1 VLYGT
6 IPCRHIGNAPMAA
19 SKILIVDDESAIV
32 RLLSMS
38 LKSDGYDICTAA
50 SGEEALDVFDKQSP
64 DIVVTDIK
72 MPGMDGLELLKKIKE
87 LAPDRE
93 VIIVTGH
100 GDIDS
105 TITAL
110 QYGASDFINKP
121 VRDEALAIA
130 LDRAQAKIR
139 IREQLAAYT
148 HNLEEKVAEATVE
161 IRRRSSFQRL
171 LIHSSH
177 DAIVAFDQDWQIVVY
192 NPEAARMFEKRARHV
207 LNKMTIDDLYPPLL
221 AGHFKREA
229 ENGADD
235 RADMPWKEMVLETR
249 NQKQIPVRY
258 ATSVLHEKD
267 EFMGIVNFFQDL
279 TEIKRLEKELI
290 QSERMA
296 AIGQTVSSLAHY
308 VKNILIGLKGGSY
321 VVDVGLQN
329 NNMEKLRTGWQTIQK
344 NIKRVADLTQD
355 MLTYAKERKPDVV
368 PCFPNEIVAEV
379 ADLVYDFARA
389 NDIEISTVC
398 DPELGQMCLD
408 PGTVHRALL
417 NLVNNAIDACLE
429 PENGARRYKVEIKTG
444 KAPDGSAVFEVS
456 DNGCGMDDDTC
467 AKLFT
472 PMFSSKG
479 GKGTGLGLLVTKKL
493 VEEHHGTI
501 DIDTRLGYG
510 SVFTMKLPEKP
521 EAVRNFNDR
530 KEV

>member
-1 VLYGT
+1 
-6 IPCRHIGNAPMAA
+6 MAA
-19 SKILIVDDESAIV
+19 SKILIVDDEPAIV
-32 RLLSMS
+32 RLLSLS
-38 LKSDGYDICTAA
+38 LKSDGYDTCTAA
-50 SGEEALDVFDKQSP
+50 SGEEALEVFDQQSP

-72 MPGMDGLELLKKIKE
+72 MPGMDGLELLKKIKT
-87 LAPDRE
+87 LAPDKE

-130 LDRAQAKIR
+130 LERAQAKIR

-148 HNLEEKVAEATVE
+148 HNLEEKVAEATAE
-161 IRRRSSFQRL
+161 IRRRANFQRL

-177 DAIVAFDQDWQIVVY
+177 DAIVAFDHEWQVVVY
-192 NPEAARMFEKRARHV
+192 NPEAARIFEKRARNV
-207 LNKMTIDDLYPPLL
+207 LNKMTIDDLYPPRL
-221 AGHFKREA
+221 AIQFREEA
-229 ENGADD
+229 QKSADD
-235 RADMPWKEMVLETR
+235 RREMPWKEMILDTL
-249 NQKQIPVRY
+249 NKKQIPVRY
-258 ATSVLHEKD
+258 ATSVLHEKN

-279 TEIKRLEKELI
+279 TDIKRLEKELI

-296 AIGQTVSSLAHY
+296 AIGQTVSGLAHY

-329 NNMEKLRTGWQTIQK
+329 NNMEKLKTGWQTIQK
-344 NIKRVADLTQD
+344 NISRVADLTQD
-355 MLTYAKERKPDVV
+355 MLTYAKERKPEVSR
-368 PCFPNEIVAEV
+368 CFPNEIVTDV
-379 ADLVYDFARA
+379 TDLVSDFARA
-389 NDIEISTVC
+389 NGIEIVTEC
-398 DPELGQMCLD
+398 DPELGQLWLD
-408 PGTVHRALL
+408 PGTIHRALL
-417 NLVNNAIDACLE
+417 NLTNNAIDACLE
-429 PENGARRYKVEIKTG
+429 VENSTRRFTVAIKTK
-444 KAPDGSAVFEVS
+444 KAPDGSAVFEVT
-456 DNGCGMDDDTC
+456 DNGCGMDEDTK

-510 SVFTMKLPEKP
+510 SVFTMTLPEKP
-521 EAVRNFNDR
+521 ENARDTNDR

>member
-1 VLYGT
+1 M
-6 IPCRHIGNAPMAA
+6 PAN
-19 SKILIVDDESAIV
+19 KILIVDDEQVIV

-38 LKSDGYDICTAA
+38 LKSDGYETFSAF
-50 SGEEALDVFDKQSP
+50 SGEEALDVFKEHAP

-87 LAPDRE
+87 LDPEKE

-110 QYGASDFINKP
+110 QFGASDFINKP

-130 LDRAQAKIR
+130 LDRAKTKIS
-139 IREQLAAYT
+139 IREQLASYT
-148 HNLEEKVAEATVE
+148 HDLEDKVAEATRE
-161 IRRRSSFQRL
+161 IRRKSNFQRL

-192 NPEAARMFEKRARHV
+192 NPEAAKIFGKKPGDV
-207 LNKMTIDDLYPPLL
+207 LGKMTIDELYTPEL
-221 AGHFKREA
+221 AQYFRKEA
-229 ENGADD
+229 ENKAND
-235 RADMPWKEMVLETR
+235 RDMPWQEMILETR
-249 NQKQIPVRY
+249 SKKQIPVRY
-258 ATSVLHEKD
+258 ATNVLHEKK

-296 AIGQTVSSLAHY
+296 AVGQTVSGLAHY

-329 NNMEKLRTGWQTIQK
+329 NNMAKLTTGWLTIKK

-355 MLTYAKERKPDVV
+355 MLTYSKERKPETE
-368 PCFPNEIVAEV
+368 PCFPNEIVDEV
-379 ADLVYDFARA
+379 VDLVTDFAA
-389 NDIEISTVC
+389 SHNIHISKIC
-398 DPELGQMCLD
+398 DPELGEMVLD
-408 PGTVHRALL
+408 PRTIHRALL
-417 NLVNNAIDACLE
+417 NLVNNAIEACLE
-429 PENGARRYKVEIKTG
+429 LEEENKKFVVEISTKKG
-444 KAPDGSAVFEVS
+444 DDGSALFAVK
-456 DNGCGMDDDTC
+456 DNGIGMDEETRT
-467 AKLFT
+467 KLFT

-493 VEEHHGTI
+493 VEEHGGTI
-501 DIDTRLGYG
+501 DIDTSLGYG
-510 SVFTMKLPEKP
+510 SVFTMRLPEQP
-521 EAVRNFNDR
+521 GDSRNGNN
-530 KEV
+530 KG

>member
-1 VLYGT
+1 M
-6 IPCRHIGNAPMAA
+6 PAN
-19 SKILIVDDESAIV
+19 KILIVDDEQAIV

-38 LKSDGYDICTAA
+38 LKSDGYDTCTAA
-50 SGEEALDVFDKQSP
+50 SGEEALDVFEKQSP

-72 MPGMDGLELLKKIKE
+72 MPGMDGLELLKRIKD
-87 LAPDRE
+87 LDPDKE

-130 LDRAQAKIR
+130 LERAQTKIR
-139 IREQLAAYT
+139 IREQLASYT
-148 HNLEEKVAEATVE
+148 QDLEEKVAEATVE
-161 IRRRSSFQRL
+161 IRRKSNFQRL

-192 NPEAARMFEKRARHV
+192 NPEAARMFEKRARNV
-207 LNKMTIDDLYPPLL
+207 LNKMTIDDLYPPEL
-221 AGHFKREA
+221 ATFFRSEA
-229 ENGADD
+229 SNGTHD
-235 RADMPWKEMVLETR
+235 RGEMPWKEMTLETR
-249 NQKQIPVRY
+249 NNKQIPVRY
-258 ATSVLHEKD
+258 ATSVLHEKK

-296 AIGQTVSSLAHY
+296 AIGQTVSGLAHY

-321 VVDVGLQN
+321 VVNVGFQN
-329 NNMEKLRTGWQTIQK
+329 NNMEKIKTGWHTIQK
-344 NIKRVADLTQD
+344 NIERVANLTQD
-355 MLTYAKERKPDVV
+355 MLTYSKERTPEVEL
-368 PCFPNEIVAEV
+368 CSPNEIVTEV
-379 ADLVYDFARA
+379 KDLVVDVAAA
-389 NDIEISTVC
+389 NDIEITTRC
-398 DPELGQMCLD
+398 DPDMGQMWLD

-417 NLVNNAIDACLE
+417 NLVNNAMDACLQE
-429 PENGARRYKVEIKTG
+429 EDPGRQFKVEIRTG
-444 KAPDGSAVFEVS
+444 RTDDGAAVFEIE
-456 DNGCGMDDDTC
+456 DNGCGMDDETRT
-467 AKLFT
+467 KLFT

-493 VEEHHGTI
+493 VEEHHGAI

-510 SVFTMKLPEKP
+510 SVFTITLPERP
-521 EAVRNFNDR
+521 ESGRDD
-530 KEV
+530 KDK